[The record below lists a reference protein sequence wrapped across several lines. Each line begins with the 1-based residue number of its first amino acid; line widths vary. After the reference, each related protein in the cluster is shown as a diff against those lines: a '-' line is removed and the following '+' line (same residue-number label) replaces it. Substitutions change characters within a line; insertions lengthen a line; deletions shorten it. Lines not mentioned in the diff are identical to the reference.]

1 MDWRKMN
8 GRDRGPIDGIG
19 YFLQGPTNEQ
29 GVTGPTGPAGGGG
42 GGGGGDGPTGPTGPA
57 STVTGPTG
65 PASTVTGPTGPAS
78 TVTGPT
84 GPASTVT
91 GPTGPAGTAGV
102 NSITP
107 GNYITVTNGNP
118 TIPIVALNVGFPI
131 ESDMMLSSTMAGALS
146 WKSSIG
152 YTGPTG
158 PASTVIG
165 PTGPTGPKGDNGGGS
180 SSWVSTATSNLN
192 MSTYAISSISQLY
205 FSGGDGLPQDT
216 AFIPSKLLTPYIS
229 SQTTG
234 KYTDKVVTNSFELYT
249 LNLGHLLPVNSYLN
263 SVNCFLKLD
272 ILLKGVCL
280 LTDLLIP
287 LILTVSCVS
296 IADDKVSEDV
306 VNYYENKEG
315 VIISS
320 YMTFYISYNDF
331 NNVCNGTVKIVVSTN
346 AASTSETFTA
356 NTIYTPPPTVSTV
369 TIEAVGG
376 AGGGYPIAGFLQR
389 GGHGGSV
396 TRTLTNITGPINIT
410 IGGGGYAGG
419 NAFTPNYSQGGTNGG
434 GNGGI
439 ANNGFGGGGG
449 GYTMVTGTIFGNL
462 FGSNFKFIAGGGGG
476 AQLLCRGGDGCFQE
490 INGFGGDGQ
499 VPPAEG
505 FIVYR
510 AGSLASTGIGGGL
523 LFYLAPP
530 SLYTAGASGIGAG
543 GNAPNGTNET
553 GFNGR
558 VGSGGGGG
566 GWGGGSPGGS
576 GHLRSIPPP
585 GVTYYANSSGGNAGG
600 SAFFLNNISYDNDV
614 TFKPGTNGNTDL
626 KGGDGYVIITTIEPK
641 FKITYAPVSYSYVFL
656 NP

>member
-42 GGGGGDGPTGPTGPA
+42 GGGGDGPTGPTGPA

-65 PASTVTGPTGPAS
+65 P
-78 TVTGPT
+78 
-84 GPASTVT
+84 
-91 GPTGPAGTAGV
+91 TGPAGTAGV
-102 NSITP
+102 NSITS
-107 GNYITVTNGNP
+107 GNYITVTNGDP
-118 TIPIVALNVGFPI
+118 TIPIVALNVGFPT
-131 ESDMMLSSTMAGALS
+131 EPDMMLSSTTIGMLS

-165 PTGPTGPKGDNGGGS
+165 PTGPTGPKGDNGSGT

-192 MSTYAISSISQLY
+192 MNTYAISSISQLY

-216 AFIPSKLLTPYIS
+216 AFIPTKLLTPYIS

-280 LTDLLIP
+280 LTDPLIP

-376 AGGGYPIAGFLQR
+376 AGGGYPIVGFLQR

-396 TRTLTNITGPINIT
+396 TRTLTNINGPITIT

-419 NAFTPNYSQGGTNGG
+419 NQISTPNVTQGGTNGG

-449 GYTMVTGTIFGNL
+449 GYTMVTGTFGM
-462 FGSNFKFIAGGGGG
+462 GTFKFIAGGGGG

-490 INGFGGDGQ
+490 FNGDGGPGE
-499 VPPAEG
+499 VPPADG
-505 FIVYR
+505 VIQYT
-510 AGSLASTGIGGGL
+510 AGSLVSAGLGGGL
-523 LFYLAPP
+523 LFYFTPP
-530 SLYTAGASGIGAG
+530 PPLYTAGASGIGAG

-585 GVTYYANSSGGNAGG
+585 GVTFYANSSGGNAGG
-600 SAFFLNNISYDNDV
+600 SGFFFNNISVDNDV
-614 TFKPGTNGNTDL
+614 TFKPGTNGNTVL